1 MRTDKLSEMDA
12 RKFRTATG
20 ILMYMAPDRPD
31 CQQAIRNLTKS
42 LKEPTGVD
50 MVNLVR
56 VARYLKGTKDHG
68 VRLRSGEGDI
78 KSLEVYSDTDW
89 ASCKK
94 TRKSTACGVFMVN
107 GNLLSSY
114 SRSLS
119 MICRSSVLR
128 RTLLQADL

>member
-1 MRTDKLSEMDA
+1 M
-12 RKFRTATG
+12 
-20 ILMYMAPDRPD
+20 
-31 CQQAIRNLTKS
+31 
-42 LKEPTGVD
+42 
-50 MVNLVR
+50 NLVR

-107 GNLLSSY
+107 GNLLSSLQQVIEY
-114 SRSLS
+114 DLS
-119 MICRSSVLR
+119 KLS
-128 RTLLQADL
+128 